1 MEEIPGMGGMASG
14 GATMT
19 LIAVVGGLSCL
30 NGKIRALSS
39 FFVKSQ
45 KKKKKKKLS
54 HIAIYSSALC
64 SACRL
69 GHICN

>member
-19 LIAVVGGLSCL
+19 LIAAVGGLSCL

-45 KKKKKKKLS
+45 KKKKKKTFP
-54 HIAIYSSALC
+54 YSNIFKRPLFCMS
-64 SACRL
+64 L
-69 GHICN
+69 GAHM